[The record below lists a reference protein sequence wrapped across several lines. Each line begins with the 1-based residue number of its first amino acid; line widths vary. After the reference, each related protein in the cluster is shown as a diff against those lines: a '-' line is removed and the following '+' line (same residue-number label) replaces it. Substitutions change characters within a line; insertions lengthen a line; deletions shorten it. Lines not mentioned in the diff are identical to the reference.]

1 MHHFLFKIYNKSI
14 IFYFLLNNQEFA
26 QKMIFLKN
34 YDIFISSN
42 LSNIEFHTN
51 LLVIDFGLIN
61 QTYSTIIPQYL
72 NFFWVIGVET
82 DFLSYL

>member
-1 MHHFLFKIYNKSI
+1 
-14 IFYFLLNNQEFA
+14 
-26 QKMIFLKN
+26 MIFLKN

-82 DFLSYL
+82 VFLSYL